1 MGLCYG
7 TYETRNETISV
18 ARGFEEEEAIWYMC
32 AESRQEGGE
41 KYKGGR
47 GEGRYMKINHNK
59 LFENIIVKP
68 KYVYANDQ
76 FKRKKE
82 DDNGLVLT
90 TNKEK

>member
-1 MGLCYG
+1 MGLGYG

-32 AESRQEGGE
+32 AGSRQEGRE
-41 KYKGGR
+41 KYKGEM

-59 LFENIIVKP
+59 LFENNTVKP

-76 FKRKKE
+76 FKRKMTT
-82 DDNGLVLT
+82 DSVLT